1 MTWEVLRRAAAAVLC
16 AGLAATAGCSADRP
30 GSSAEPAPARPATTP
45 ARPATAATTPSLAPS
60 SPAPTVPTPGS
71 TAKPATSSGPLSGAS
86 FPKPRRLGAG
96 WRYAVDPGDPEE
108 GYAGNGTPTLARNP
122 QEIVQTAVPF
132 GCPRRA
138 AMPAPTHAL
147 EVDYTLHG
155 RKVIAVR
162 GSFGA
167 TRAAALFFDGR
178 AENLRACTGRAASAA
193 IGPLVTAVRAR
204 SKVALSSRRTPKSD
218 PWQELSVLDRDSVVL
233 VAAQGSDVLSDRT
246 MTRLVRLL
254 HS

>member
-1 MTWEVLRRAAAAVLC
+1 MTWEVLRRIAAAALC
-16 AGLAATAGCSADRP
+16 AGLAAGCSAERSQP
-30 GSSAEPAPARPATTP
+30 SAKPAASIRPATS
-45 ARPATAATTPSLAPS
+45 AATPSQGPS
-60 SPAPTVPTPGS
+60 SPAPSSSAVGVPTPGS
-71 TAKPATSSGPLSGAS
+71 TLEPATTSGPLSGAS
-86 FPKPRRLGAG
+86 FPTPRRLGTG

-132 GCPRRA
+132 GCARRA
-138 AMPAPTHAL
+138 AMPAPSHAL

-162 GSFGA
+162 GAFGGKRPA
-167 TRAAALFFDGR
+167 ERFFTGR
-178 AENLRACTGRAASAA
+178 AENLRACAGRRASAA
-193 IGPLVTAVRAR
+193 IGPLVTAVRAE
-204 SKVALSSRRTPKSD
+204 SQDALSSRRTPKSD

-233 VAAQGSDVLSDRT
+233 VAAQGGDVLSDRT
-246 MTRLVRLL
+246 ITRLVRLL